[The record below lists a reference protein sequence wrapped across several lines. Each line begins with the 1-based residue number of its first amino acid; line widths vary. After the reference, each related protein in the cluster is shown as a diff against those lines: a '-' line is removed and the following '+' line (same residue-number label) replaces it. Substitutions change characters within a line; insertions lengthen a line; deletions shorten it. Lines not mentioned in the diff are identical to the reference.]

1 MSFKHKKKYGQNF
14 LTDEKEILEKIM
26 EVSKVNSDDE
36 IIEIGP
42 EREL

>member
-1 MSFKHKKKYGQNF
+1 MSFKHKKIRSKF
-14 LTDEKEILEKIM
+14 LDEKEILEKIM

-36 IIEIGP
+36 IMGMSL